1 MIAHVRSQKQS
12 LLNKETSM
20 KKNNLFLSISL
31 LFLSSA
37 SASEMARIRAKHLYA
52 SHELGA
58 VTLRHD
64 GMSFHVRQGGALHKV
79 ESYDV
84 DPTLRKINKS
94 NLGAYLKQGRI
105 GVTKLSDGSF
115 ALRSQMQ
122 GLGGGPIS
130 GMIAYWATKSLCYGG
145 FIAGAG
151 AAVVL
156 PTTLPA
162 LAGAAMLTGG
172 ASAAVTTGA
181 GIAAAVITDVG
192 LAAHAGALT
201 VATVS
206 SAGGVAA
213 AVAAVESASLGAAT
227 FFTALPFLP

>member
-1 MIAHVRSQKQS
+1 
-12 LLNKETSM
+12 M
-20 KKNNLFLSISL
+20 KKNIFLSISL
-31 LFLSSA
+31 LLISSL
-37 SASEMARIRAKHLYA
+37 SASEMARIRAKHLLA
-52 SHELGA
+52 PHDLGA

-84 DPTLRKINKS
+84 DPVLRKVNKS
-94 NLGAYLKQGRI
+94 NLGAYLKAGKISVARM
-105 GVTKLSDGSF
+105 SDGSF
-115 ALRSQMQ
+115 ALRSHVK

-162 LAGAAMLTGG
+162 LAGAAMITGG

-181 GIAAAVITDVG
+181 GIAAAAIADVG
-192 LAAHAGALT
+192 LASAAGSGVVALT
-201 VATVS
+201 
-206 SAGGVAA
+206 SAGGIAG
-213 AVAAVESASLGAAT
+213 AVAAVESASIGAAT
-227 FFTALPFLP
+227 FFTAIPFLP